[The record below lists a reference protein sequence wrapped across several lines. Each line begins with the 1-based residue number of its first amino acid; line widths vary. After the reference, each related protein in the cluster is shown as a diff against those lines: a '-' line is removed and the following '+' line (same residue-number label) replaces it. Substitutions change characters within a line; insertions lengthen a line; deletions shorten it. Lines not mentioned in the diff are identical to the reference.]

1 MNILT
6 WVVTFAVIM
15 GVVAFLAGLVNA
27 LRLLRQAAGGGAAPP
42 PGTQLGAVLLVG
54 IGGALVGT
62 AMVTAALV
70 TERETD
76 LVNLKSSL
84 DFLEAKVR
92 VYETGLG
99 RLERTLEGAKGSR
112 VNADRLVVELKQEV
126 ADLRLKRAS
135 LR

>member
-112 VNADRLVVELKQEV
+112 VNPDRLVVELKQEV